1 MGELNPTDGS
11 GKVAGYVS
19 NPDGGI
25 ANTDISN
32 DAIANRDIV
41 FEDVLRRGK
50 VHYQVIRRKRK
61 VINALKTVMALCVV
75 AAVALALWLPANQY
89 VNSREQERQAVAAMN
104 RVKKWPQGR
113 VAQELNKARQYNAGI
128 AAGNQSFG
136 EYTDPFASDS
146 AGKKDKNKAVTR
158 SERDTVYQGLLNSG
172 SGVMGMV
179 RIPKISVK
187 LPIYHGT
194 SDAVL
199 DKGAGHLYGTSLP
212 VGGKSTNAVITGHT
226 GRPYELLFTRLDELK
241 KGDVIYIN
249 TLNHTFGY
257 QITSIHVVLPD
268 DTRYY
273 KVVPG
278 KDLLTLMTCTPYGV
292 NSHRLVITA
301 ERRPIPQDIPY
312 PDDASGDGVLAGGC
326 AALAILVLG
335 VIINVIRHRRK
346 WPVRHGR

>member
-1 MGELNPTDGS
+1 MPDSDGD
-11 GKVAGYVS
+11 VA
-19 NPDGGI
+19 NQDMPNGI
-25 ANTDISN
+25 VANQAIS
-32 DAIANRDIV
+32 
-41 FEDVLRRGK
+41 FEDVLRRSK
-50 VHYQVIRRKRK
+50 AHYRVIRRKRTG
-61 VINALKTVMALCVV
+61 INALKSLMALCVV
-75 AAVALALWLPANQY
+75 VAVALALWLPANQY
-89 VNSREQERQAVAAMN
+89 VNSREQERQAVTAMN

-128 AAGNQSFG
+128 AAGSQSFG

-146 AGKKDKNKAVTR
+146 AAKKDKNKVVTR

-172 SGVMGMV
+172 GGVMGMV
-179 RIPKISVK
+179 RIPKISLK

-241 KGDVIYIN
+241 KVMSSISTRSD
-249 TLNHTFGY
+249 HTFGY

-278 KDLLTLMTCTPYGV
+278 KDILTLMTCTPYGV

-301 ERRPIPQDIPY
+301 ERRPIPKDIPY

-326 AALAILVLG
+326 AALAILSLG
-335 VIINVIRHRRK
+335 IIINVIRHRRK
-346 WPVRHGR
+346 WPVRHRK